1 MSKTVPWFWASGLA
15 VFTLCACTPDAVV
28 ENRPDAAPGSAT
40 SPALVAPSSVAG
52 TTPAAVRH
60 RARDCTARDL
70 VAHLRREHEGAGG
83 HLVSLLDFG
92 NASATRCRLSGYPRH
107 VTLSEPGHRAVS
119 ATAGSFFPVRPSGP
133 MKPGEVTT
141 LGIETTSTCHAR
153 PGGGPG
159 GPMFH
164 TVRVTLRGGVVTVAA
179 PRGLDVGCGVR
190 VTEFT
195 TWR

>member
-1 MSKTVPWFWASGLA
+1 MSKTVPWFWASALA

-92 NASATRCRLSGYPRH
+92 NASATGSPALRLP
-107 VTLSEPGHRAVS
+107 
-119 ATAGSFFPVRPSGP
+119 
-133 MKPGEVTT
+133 
-141 LGIETTSTCHAR
+141 
-153 PGGGPG
+153 
-159 GPMFH
+159 
-164 TVRVTLRGGVVTVAA
+164 A
-179 PRGLDVGCGVR
+179 PRDAVR
-190 VTEFT
+190 ARSSRRLRDSRKLLPRAPQWADEA
-195 TWR
+195 R